1 MCNALFNTNL
11 IKLFLQLQHLL
22 KKFNKCFYTP
32 FSAHI
37 LACFNNGL
45 PCFCNSVNTNSILLI
60 IFLN

>member
-1 MCNALFNTNL
+1 MCSALFNTNL

-22 KKFNKCFYTP
+22 KKFNKCFYAP
-32 FSAHI
+32 RNAHI

-60 IFLN
+60 ILLN